1 MRLDDRVAVRAPPAG
16 DDKMKRQTGFLT
28 LFEAKIMSL
37 QKRFEIAEM
46 RVDSEGNCD
55 KGWDCIGI
63 MLTARFIISLCLDT

>member
-16 DDKMKRQTGFLT
+16 DVKIKRQTGFLT

-46 RVDSEGNCD
+46 RVDSEGIIVT
-55 KGWDCIGI
+55 KVGI
-63 MLTARFIISLCLDT
+63 ALG